1 MPRGIRGS
9 LWSTQIPAVQLQCCL
24 LLGYRGEN
32 NEANGTNS
40 RTEQNRTTTPSTP
53 CSESCEGI
61 KKAGT
66 LTEEEADTGTGFV
79 LGGVTVA
86 NEKDSADA
94 ARTLVTERVDLAVV
108 AAPAVAG

>member
-1 MPRGIRGS
+1 MNAWRARGVEEVDG
-9 LWSTQIPAVQLQCCL
+9 V
-24 LLGYRGEN
+24 RGEN
-32 NEANGTNS
+32 TK
-40 RTEQNRTTTPSTP
+40 RTEQIAEQNRTTTPSTT